1 MISFLFRMITLF
13 FIFSSTTFGFL
24 YIFFG
29 SPTDEDWGFLFDI
42 EFDELPVIAI
52 ILISLAFLSLMIS
65 IWMSAVARSRETS
78 ATRYVKQLVEP
89 DFSLKKKNLSFSLKK
104 ALIQANDL
112 IETQRKSL
120 QRMTN
125 EKAEANDKL
134 IQERIIAERQR
145 LARELHDSVSQQL
158 FAASMLLSAVTEQ
171 EDELA
176 ASKPTLQQVEKI
188 VQQAQL
194 EMRALLLHLRPIAL
208 RNNTLAQ
215 GLTDLIQEL
224 QQKVYFNIDYRIE
237 EIELSKAEED
247 HLFRIAQEALSNTLR
262 HAKASEVELLLITR
276 DNIGIL
282 RIQDNGEGFNIE
294 QDKSTSYGLRNIAE
308 RAVEIGCSYKIVS
321 IPGEGTIVEVKV
333 PLGNKVDEV
342 PKSDSPVDLEKN
354 GEIAES
360 TSIGEME
367 QSLDLKKRSD

>member
-1 MISFLFRMITLF
+1 MISFLFRTITLF
-13 FIFSSTTFGFL
+13 FLLSATAFGFL

-29 SPTDEDWGFLFDI
+29 SPTDEDWEFLFDI
-42 EFDELPVIAI
+42 YAEDLPIIAI
-52 ILISLAFLSLMIS
+52 IFIAVAFLSLIIS
-65 IWMSAVARSRETS
+65 IWMSSVARSRETS
-78 ATRYVKQLVEP
+78 VTRYVKQLVEP
-89 DFSLKKKNLSFSLKK
+89 DFSLKKRTVSFSMRK
-104 ALIQANDL
+104 ALLQANDL

-120 QRMTN
+120 QRMTH

-171 EDELA
+171 EDELGTA
-176 ASKPTLQQVEKI
+176 KPTLQQVEKI

-194 EMRALLLHLRPIAL
+194 EMRALLLHLRPVAL
-208 RNNTLAQ
+208 RNSTLAQ

-262 HAKASEVELLLITR
+262 HAKATEVELLLIAR
-276 DNIGIL
+276 DNVGIL

-294 QDKSTSYGLRNIAE
+294 EDKSTSYGLRNIAE

-321 IPGEGTIVEVKV
+321 VPGEGTIVEVKV
-333 PLGNKVDEV
+333 PLGNKKDEEIAAPAKNEEV
-342 PKSDSPVDLEKN
+342 EKN
-354 GEIAES
+354 EAVE
-360 TSIGEME
+360 
-367 QSLDLKKRSD
+367 LKKDGE